1 MFSFLFIQ
9 KKTVSVLKI
18 VFDSIQQYW
27 LAKKEEKKKLNSWR
41 IKYGSTVTHTFAI

>member
-18 VFDSIQQYW
+18 VFYSIQQYW
-27 LAKKEEKKKLNSWR
+27 LAKKKKKKNSIHGILNMDQL
-41 IKYGSTVTHTFAI
+41 

>member
-27 LAKKEEKKKLNSWR
+27 LAKKEEKKNSIHGVLNMDQL
-41 IKYGSTVTHTFAI
+41 